1 MFMPNI
7 AIFALN
13 SSPLQLLIFLIA
25 YPLLMT
31 VSILPYPLLYGLSDG
46 LSFLLHR
53 VVKFRLKTVRL
64 NLELSFPEL
73 SVQERKAIEKKFYQH
88 LCDVFLEMA
97 KNLTI
102 SEKEIK
108 KRFVFKNMEL
118 INAHEKKG
126 QSTILLLG
134 HFSNW
139 EGMLSI
145 GYHLLGKGYGVYAPL
160 SNKYFNNFISK
171 SREKHKAYL
180 LSRFETMEFI
190 RQNEKEGN
198 YALYGFINDQSPRM
212 RPRLYWREFLGVKV
226 PVFKGAENLAKEFNF
241 PVYFTEINRERR
253 GYYTATVSC
262 ITENPSDCEDNEITD
277 RFIDR
282 LEAQIRKD
290 PSQYL
295 WSHNRFKH
303 RNRVPIDEQ

>member
-1 MFMPNI
+1 M
-7 AIFALN
+7 A
-13 SSPLQLLIFLIA
+13 
-25 YPLLMT
+25 
-31 VSILPYPLLYGLSDG
+31 VSLLPYPLLYAFSD
-46 LSFLLHR
+46 LLCFLLHR
-53 VVKFRLKTVRL
+53 VVKFRRKVVRL
-64 NLELSFPEL
+64 NLQLAYPEL
-73 SVQERKAIEKKFYQH
+73 SDEARSAIEKGFYKN
-88 LCDVFLEMA
+88 LCDVFLEMT

-118 INAHEKKG
+118 INAHEKNG

-134 HFSNW
+134 HYSNW

-145 GYHLLGKGYGVYAPL
+145 GYHLIGKGYGVYAPL
-160 SNKYFNNFISK
+160 SNKYFNRLISK

-180 LSRFETMEFI
+180 LSRFETMTFI
-190 RQNEKEGN
+190 RENEKKGK

-212 RPRLYWREFLGVKV
+212 RPRLYWRTFLGVKV

-241 PVYFTEINRERR
+241 PVYFTEINREKR
-253 GYYTATVSC
+253 GYYTATVSL
-262 ITENPSDCEDNEITD
+262 IADDPSKFKDNEITD
-277 RFIDR
+277 LYIER

-290 PSQYL
+290 PTQYL